1 MLPDCGPAGTLETL
15 NTGDFE
21 EVLSMETSFLGL
33 AAVIALAGAVFH
45 GYVGGKIYL
54 GHIKASDLMPL
65 TQSLSVVSWQMFTVL
80 LLVSG
85 ATLVCVAMKPTLALL
100 AYPVLVANAL
110 GALLFLLLGA
120 MGHGRLLKLPGMYL
134 MGLTALLGWLG
145 IA

>member
-54 GHIKASDLMPL
+54 GHIQASDLMPL